1 MRYLK
6 WLPVAVTALALV
18 GGCSSSREMA
28 RRKLADELDKA
39 RRRYDHATNLTDYP
53 FYLDTSTGARSPVY
67 RKLDEQ
73 GLDVPATRPAL
84 DDRPLKVLDEA
95 ERLLANAL
103 AEAAGNAPE
112 NIKGDA
118 ELLLGKICLAKAR
131 HRIHVGESFRADAD
145 RRRRSAAAM
154 IEGIYNRLSEADD
167 NKAIAIMP
175 RDKIV
180 ARTTA
185 LNRQVED
192 LAGKI
197 SVADK
202 QIAKLVGEIAVL
214 NKASAA
220 KRPEAQRLRDRS
232 EVTTG
237 PKGLELLTAAQAIE
251 AQIDANAGKVAAK
264 QQAMAVLSNNKAL
277 LGRQHQLVKAE
288 LTEVGRHLAAIGKS
302 SSEAADSAK
311 AAQAEAVKFA
321 GQVEAEASAAEQ
333 ACRKIRDRETQ
344 ALSDLA
350 KALGHF
356 RRAASAAEAEVRA
369 AAAKQPQEGG
379 IVASMADD
387 AHLASV
393 LCLKASAS
401 LTMAEVRSRQLSMA
415 GTNAALGVRMTQAW
429 KRLSQ
434 PSPPAAAALGGYLA
448 DPAKARKEA
457 EDDYKAAEAD
467 LERIDGKLL
476 RSGAAKNTK
485 WMYQGSLAAAYLGH
499 YRLTGERAIFDKAD
513 ELVDKALRDKEES
526 PYLEPVR
533 RLRELVRSAGN

>member
-39 RRRYDHATNLTDYP
+39 RRRYDHATALTDYP
-53 FYLDTSTGARSPVY
+53 FYIDRSSGVRSPIY
-67 RKLDEQ
+67 RKLGER
-73 GLDVPATRPAL
+73 LDVPATRPAI

-95 ERLLANAL
+95 EKLLASAL
-103 AEAAGNAPE
+103 AEVAGNAPE

-145 RRRRSAAAM
+145 RRHRSAVAM
-154 IEGIYNRLSEADD
+154 IDGIYNRLSEADD
-167 NKAIAIMP
+167 NKAIASMP

-180 ARTTA
+180 ARQAA
-185 LNRQVED
+185 LNKQVED
-192 LAGKI
+192 LAGKMG
-197 SVADK
+197 VGDK
-202 QIAKLVGEIAVL
+202 QIAKLVGEIAAL
-214 NKASAA
+214 NKDSAA

-251 AQIDANAGKVAAK
+251 AQIDANAGKVAAR
-264 QQAMAVLSNNKAL
+264 QQAMAVLNNDKAL
-277 LGRQHQLVKAE
+277 LGRQQQLVKAE
-288 LTEVGRHLAAIGKS
+288 MAEVGRHLAAIGKS

-311 AAQAEAVKFA
+311 AAQAEAVEFA

-344 ALSDLA
+344 ALADLA

-356 RRAASAAEAEVRA
+356 RRAASAVEAEVRA
-369 AAAKQPQEGG
+369 AAAAKEPQEGG
-379 IVASMADD
+379 IVALMADD

-393 LCLKASAS
+393 LCVKASAS
-401 LTMAEVRSRQLSMA
+401 LTMAEVRSRQLTMA
-415 GTNAALGVRMTQAW
+415 SANAALGARVTQAW
-429 KRLSQ
+429 KRLSR
-434 PSPPAAAALGGYLA
+434 PSPPVAAALGGYLA

-476 RSGAAKNTK
+476 RTGDAKNTK

-499 YRLTGERAIFDKAD
+499 YRLTGERAILMKAD
-513 ELVDKALRDKEES
+513 GLVKKALEGKDRS

-533 RLRELVRSAGN
+533 RLEELIVSAGG